1 MPTRFSEPDATAEPE
16 APLQNAFIHLIGKE
30 LRD

>member
-1 MPTRFSEPDATAEPE
+1 MPTQFSEPDATAEPGG
-16 APLQNAFIHLIGKE
+16 PLENAFIHLTGKE